1 MLPLLPLLPA
11 GAATAGDKKEAGM
24 ESDPEESDSETEE
37 QKTENDYYKRVESI
51 REVAVAAGFTFKQPV
66 PTIAEFLKYE
76 ETFKFNNLTIE
87 HCASTAAGFT
97 KRISKTSVLSK
108 YKEVKADSDNEDD
121 GSSAIVHA
129 SQMDVFGDGNSESD
143 SEDDYKEG
151 DEGKQYTTV
160 KDLLAAQTKA
170 ALDLAEAEKVQQKG
184 GVAIYAYREYKEA
197 LGKKGTSSYQEGVN
211 EGLAVQS
218 FTKEH
223 FWHSL
228 TVRQLDLVSKLALA
242 QITQL
247 SAPENIARL
256 YENHAS
262 LKRQLK
268 RLRLKIAECAEDEDE
283 SKIERKLA
291 IAGKKKGAPLTP
303 WSSGKK
309 QRKK

>member
-1 MLPLLPLLPA
+1 
-11 GAATAGDKKEAGM
+11 M

-37 QKTENDYYKRVESI
+37 QKTENDYYKRVKAIE
-51 REVAVAAGFTFKQPV
+51 EAAVAAGFTFRQPV
-66 PTIAEFLKYE
+66 PAIAEFLKYE
-76 ETFKFNNLTIE
+76 EKFKANNLTIE
-87 HCASTAAGFT
+87 HCACVGQYH
-97 KRISKTSVLSK
+97 KKISKSSVQSK
-108 YKEVKADSDNEDD
+108 YKEVKSDSDNEDD

>member
-1 MLPLLPLLPA
+1 
-11 GAATAGDKKEAGM
+11 
-24 ESDPEESDSETEE
+24 
-37 QKTENDYYKRVESI
+37 
-51 REVAVAAGFTFKQPV
+51 
-66 PTIAEFLKYE
+66 
-76 ETFKFNNLTIE
+76 NLTIE
-87 HCASTAAGFT
+87 HCASTAAGCL
-97 KRISKTSVLSK
+97 KRISKSSVQDK
-108 YKEVKADSDNEDD
+108 YKEVKSDSDDEDD
-121 GSSAIVHA
+121 GSGKNAIVHA

-291 IAGKKKGAPLTP
+291 
-303 WSSGKK
+303 
-309 QRKK
+309 

>member
-1 MLPLLPLLPA
+1 
-11 GAATAGDKKEAGM
+11 M

-87 HCASTAAGFT
+87 HCGSTAAGFT
-97 KRISKTSVLSK
+97 KRISKSSVLSK
-108 YKEVKADSDNEDD
+108 YNQVKPDSDNEDD